1 MEIRGMIFLACP
13 PVYTLPGTWND
24 PDKIAKCNETL
35 IPHLTLNPNY
45 TFGISIAV
53 ITILLAGYGVY
64 KGFFANKGLTVL
76 GMIMKIDTQGM
87 SYGTGKGNGKS
98 IEEQRAALPDV
109 EPKKINLISD
119 ALKDELKQLINEVLD
134 ERKYI
139 IMQEERN
146 D

>member
-1 MEIRGMIFLACP
+1 
-13 PVYTLPGTWND
+13 
-24 PDKIAKCNETL
+24 
-35 IPHLTLNPNY
+35 
-45 TFGISIAV
+45 
-53 ITILLAGYGVY
+53 
-64 KGFFANKGLTVL
+64 
-76 GMIMKIDTQGM
+76 MIMKIDTQGM

-98 IEEQRAALPDV
+98 IEEQRDALPDV

-119 ALKDELKQLINEVLD
+119 ALNDELKQLINEVLD